1 MRQTLDPLVD
11 VIDVAVL
18 GCTHFP
24 LIREEISQVLGKGVE
39 LIDSGTAIARRVVS
53 LLTECGDK
61 EGLGSK
67 EVFSSASPKQEEAL
81 NKALDDLGFS
91 PVQLMQIQDA

>member
-1 MRQTLDPLVD
+1 M
-11 VIDVAVL
+11 
-18 GCTHFP
+18 
-24 LIREEISQVLGKGVE
+24 LGKGVE

-67 EVFSSASPKQEEAL
+67 EVLAVLPL
-81 NKALDDLGFS
+81 NKKKHLIK
-91 PVQLMQIQDA
+91 P